1 LVIVYVEEKMMK
13 PTILRY
19 VMGLLTALILISC
32 AKPAPEMSLKMG
44 LLPILDV
51 LPFYVAR
58 DQGYFTAEGLQ
69 VDLTP
74 VKSAQE
80 QSALFQAGEIDG
92 GVTDLQVVLV
102 FNRETPQLKVVTI
115 ARRPYPDSPHF
126 RIIAAPGF
134 KVSSPKDLAQ
144 VPVGVGQ
151 NTITEYLTQ
160 RFLTTSGLPANQVAV
175 QEVSAIPVRLE
186 MLLNNQLKAAL
197 LPEPFGAAAIA
208 GGGTLVVDDTQIP
221 QFSQSV
227 LAFTAS
233 TRQNKPNA
241 IRAFLRAWYKAVAD
255 INRNPN
261 AYRNV
266 LVDNTRVPP
275 SIQGSY
281 NVPRFPENELTTEA
295 EWADVVHWAQ
305 EKKLIEQPI
314 LYETSV
320 DKSFGQ

>member
-1 LVIVYVEEKMMK
+1 MIKLTLV
-13 PTILRY
+13 RY
-19 VMGLLTALILISC
+19 LVGLLTALVLTAC
-32 AKPAPEMSLKMG
+32 AKPSSEMSLKMG

-80 QSALFQAGEIDG
+80 QSALLQAGEIDG
-92 GVTDLQVVLV
+92 GLTDLQVVMV

-126 RIIAAPGF
+126 RIVAAPGF
-134 KVSSPKDLAQ
+134 KANSPKDLAQ

-160 RFLTTSGLPANQVAV
+160 RFLTTSGLPADQIAL

-186 MLLNNQLKAAL
+186 MLLNGQLKAAL

-227 LAFTAS
+227 VAFTTDAV
-233 TRQNKPNA
+233 QNKSNA
-241 IRAFLRAWYKAVAD
+241 VRAFLRAWRKAVAD

-281 NVPRFPENELTTEA
+281 NIPKFPENELTTEA
-295 EWADVVHWAQ
+295 EWADVVQWAQ
-305 EKKLIEQPI
+305 EKKLIDQPVS
-314 LYETSV
+314 YETAV